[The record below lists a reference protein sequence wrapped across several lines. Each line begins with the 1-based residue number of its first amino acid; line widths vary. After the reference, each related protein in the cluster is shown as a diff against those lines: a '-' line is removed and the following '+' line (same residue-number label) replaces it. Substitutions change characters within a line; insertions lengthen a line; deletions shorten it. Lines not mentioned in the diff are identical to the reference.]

1 VNRASKIALLLS
13 MCLAGSYPNEL
24 LASDVSAGHP
34 ANSSCVGVVGKKNGA
49 SVAAAGIACPVTEPK
64 KPETIAVAV
73 AGSEHKLTT
82 DLPNDVTPST
92 DLKIP
97 GAVGVLRTTIK
108 VDGRPNNIDAT
119 EGFERKVGEKEIEE
133 SAGTFG
139 DPSRFMQMLPG
150 VVSDNDQYNDFIVR
164 GGNPDETLFLVDNIE
179 VPSINQ
185 LALSDTTG
193 GFVSMI
199 DNAAIQKMTLHTDA
213 YDSKY
218 DQRLSSVVEFSTRPE
233 GKTVAHSESELGIAG
248 MGGSRSAPWGDDGSM
263 FVSARRSILNL
274 LTNDIGLNG
283 VPIYS
288 NALIRADK
296 RVDDRNNWWGLS
308 LTGIDSIKIHPS
320 PTDSFETNPYD
331 IHYQG
336 WRNTTGLNWQH
347 VLSTRSFGIL
357 SLSNSEQSQS
367 VMEDAQLLN
376 EASIYSENTN
386 DGVTTLKYD
395 WTMQAKQWLTVT
407 SGARTSVDRLNYRV
421 DQPLGLQ
428 NPYSEDP
435 APLDA
440 MSLDRRF
447 AAFSS
452 AAYGQTSV
460 LLPRGMKLVVGGRI
474 SQWAITGSTVW
485 TPKVLFMAPVLGML
499 IHVGYAEYAQLP
511 PNLYLVSFTNQQ
523 TLKPIRSKQI
533 TAGMDV
539 VRSSRVEMSVEGY
552 HKRYLDYPVATNY
565 PQLSLANIADT
576 FGQAFL
582 LFPMTSQGL
591 GLAQGAEL
599 SVRYKPTSGF
609 TLTSAVTYSRSWYSG
624 LDGVLRRGNYD
635 LPFVANIA
643 GTLHLHKRMVLSSRY
658 SQTSGR
664 PYTPDNIELSD
675 AQDRDVY
682 DLSKINAMRSAAYH
696 RLDFRL
702 EQSQPMR
709 RGVFTWHVGLENAL
723 GSSNFYSNQWRPRAG
738 DLGVLE
744 QDQMPRF
751 PDGGVKYVF

>member
-1 VNRASKIALLLS
+1 VNSASKITLFLCV
-13 MCLAGSYPNEL
+13 CLASSYPYEL
-24 LASDVSAGHP
+24 LASDVSHGQP
-34 ANSSCVGVVGKKNGA
+34 PSSGCVVSVGKRADA
-49 SVAAAGIACPVTEPK
+49 SVAAAGVVCLAGEPA
-64 KPETIAVAV
+64 KPETIAVAL
-73 AGSEHKLTT
+73 AGSKAESVTEE
-82 DLPNDVTPST
+82 PNKVPSAG
-92 DLKIP
+92 DLKVP
-97 GAVGVLRTTIK
+97 VVSVLRTTIK
-108 VDGRPNNIDAT
+108 VDGRPNDIDTT
-119 EGFERKVGEKEIEE
+119 EGFERKIGEKEIET

-199 DNAAIQKMTLHTDA
+199 DNAAVQKMTLHTDA

-218 DQRLSSVVEFSTRPE
+218 DQRLSSIVDFSTRPE

-248 MGGSRSAPWGDDGSM
+248 VGGSRNVPWGEDGSV

-274 LTNDIGLNG
+274 LTNDIGFNG

-320 PTDSFETNPYD
+320 PTDFFETNPYD

-347 VLSTRSFGIL
+347 VLSRRSFGVL
-357 SLSNSEQSQS
+357 SLSNSQQSQT
-367 VMEDAQLLN
+367 VLEDAQLLN
-376 EASIYSENTN
+376 EAPIYSENTS

-395 WTMQAKQWLTVT
+395 WTMQTKQWLILT
-407 SGARTSVDRLNYRV
+407 SGTRASVDRLNYRV

-440 MSLDRRF
+440 MLLDRKF
-447 AAFSS
+447 GAFSS
-452 AAYGQTSV
+452 AAYGQANV
-460 LLPRGMKLVVGGRI
+460 LLPHGMKLVAGERI
-474 SQWAITGSTVW
+474 SQWAITGSAIW
-485 TPKVLFMAPVLGML
+485 TPKLLFMAPVLGRL

-523 TLKPIRSKQI
+523 TLKPSRSKQI
-533 TAGMDV
+533 TAGIDV
-539 VRSSRVEMSVEGY
+539 VRSSHFEMSVEGY

-599 SVRYKPTSGF
+599 SVRYKPASGF
-609 TLTSAVTYSRSWYSG
+609 TLTSAATYSRSWYSG

-643 GTLHLHKRMVLSSRY
+643 GTVDLHKRMVLSFRY

-675 AQDRDVY
+675 EQDRDVY
-682 DLSKINAMRSAAYH
+682 DLSRINAVRSSAYH

-702 EQSQPMR
+702 ERSQPMG

-751 PDGGVKYVF
+751 PDGGVKYTF

>member
-1 VNRASKIALLLS
+1 VNRTAKLVLFFYG
-13 MCLAGSYPNEL
+13 CLAGSYPNMI
-24 LASDVSAGHP
+24 LASDITNASCAGV
-34 ANSSCVGVVGKKNGA
+34 AGARADTNSGTI
-49 SVAAAGIACPVTEPK
+49 AAACHAGVPA
-64 KPETIAVAV
+64 KPETTAVAV
-73 AGSEHKLTT
+73 AE
-82 DLPNDVTPST
+82 NDRKPTINASDAVPPST
-92 DLKIP
+92 ELKTS
-97 GAVGVLRTTIK
+97 GVVGMLRTTIK
-108 VDGRPNNIDAT
+108 VEGRPNSTDTT
-119 EGFERKVGEKEIEE
+119 EGFERKVSEKEIEE
-133 SAGTFG
+133 SSGTFG

-164 GGNPDETLFLVDNIE
+164 GGNPDETLFVVDNIE

-199 DNAAIQKMTLHTDA
+199 DNAAVQKMTLHTDA

-218 DQRLSSVVEFSTRPE
+218 DQRLSSVVEFSTILE
-233 GKTVAHSESELGIAG
+233 GKTVPHSESEIGIAG
-248 MGGSRSAPWGDDGSM
+248 MGGSRSVPWGDGSL

-274 LTNDIGLNG
+274 LTDDIGLNG

-288 NALIRADK
+288 NALIRADR
-296 RVDDRNNWWGLS
+296 RVDDRNTWWGLS

-320 PTDSFETNPYD
+320 ATDSWETNPYD

-347 VLSTRSFGIL
+347 VLSARSFGVL
-357 SLSNSEQSQS
+357 SLSNSEQSQN
-367 VMEDAQLLN
+367 VLQDAQLLN
-376 EASIYSENTN
+376 EAPIYSEDTS
-386 DGVTTLKYD
+386 DGVSTLKYD
-395 WTMQAKQWLTVT
+395 WTLQAKQWLTVNAGT
-407 SGARTSVDRLNYRV
+407 RVSLDRLNYRV
-421 DQPLGLQ
+421 NQPLGLQ
-428 NPYSEDP
+428 NPYSEYP

-440 MSLDRRF
+440 MSLNRRF

-452 AAYGQTSV
+452 AAYGQASV
-460 LLPRGMKLVVGGRI
+460 LLPHGMKLVGGERF
-474 SQWAITGSTVW
+474 SQWAITGSTIL
-485 TPKVLFMAPVLGML
+485 TPKVLFMAPVVGKLV
-499 IHVGYAEYAQLP
+499 HVGYAEYAQLP

-523 TLKPIRSKQI
+523 TLKPIRSRQI
-533 TAGMDV
+533 TVGIDV
-539 VRSSRVEMSVEGY
+539 VRSSHVAVSVEAY
-552 HKRYLDYPVATNY
+552 RKRYMDYPVATNY

-582 LFPMTSQGL
+582 LFPMTSAGL

-609 TLTSAVTYSRSWYSG
+609 TLTSAVTYARSWYSG

-635 LPFVANIA
+635 LPFIANIA
-643 GTLHLHKRMVLSSRY
+643 GTLYLHKRMVLSSRY

-664 PYTPDNIELSD
+664 PYTPDNLELSE

-682 DLSKINAMRSAAYH
+682 NLSMINAVRSAAYH

-702 EQSQPMR
+702 EQSRQIR
-709 RGVFTWHVGLENAL
+709 RGVFMWHVGLENAL
-723 GSSNFYSNQWRPRAG
+723 GSSNFYSNQWRPREG
-738 DLGVLE
+738 GLGVLE

-751 PDGGVKYVF
+751 PDGGVKYSF

>member
-1 VNRASKIALLLS
+1 MNCTTHTVLLL
-13 MCLAGSYPNEL
+13 LGSFASSCPYQL
-24 LASDVSAGHP
+24 LASN
-34 ANSSCVGVVGKKNGA
+34 NSSNQPSNSGCPEVVGVKAGTNSITTDAGCRTREVAKSEA
-49 SVAAAGIACPVTEPK
+49 SAAAEPGSDHRVATE
-64 KPETIAVAV
+64 
-73 AGSEHKLTT
+73 
-82 DLPNDVTPST
+82 LPGKVSPST
-92 DLKIP
+92 DLKTP
-97 GAVGVLRTTIK
+97 GVIGVLRTTIK
-108 VDGRPNNIDAT
+108 VEGRPTTTDTT
-119 EGFERKVGEKEIEE
+119 EGFERKVSEKEIEE

-139 DPSRFMQMLPG
+139 DPSRFLQLLPG

-199 DNAAIQKMTLHTDA
+199 DNAAVQKLTLHTDA

-218 DQRLSSVVEFSTRPE
+218 DQRLSSIVEFSTIPE

-248 MGGSRSAPWGDDGSM
+248 VGGSRTVPWGDGSL

-308 LTGIDSIKIHPS
+308 LTGIDSINIHPS
-320 PTDSFETNPYD
+320 PTDPFETNPYD

-347 VLSTRSFGIL
+347 VLSARSFGVL
-357 SLSNSEQSQS
+357 SVSNSQQSQT
-367 VMEDAQLLN
+367 VLQDAQLLN
-376 EASIYSENTN
+376 EAPIYSEESS
-386 DGVTTLKYD
+386 DGVSTIKYD
-395 WTMQAKQWLTVT
+395 WTLQAKQWLTVT
-407 SGARTSVDRLNYRV
+407 SGARASVDRLDYRV

-440 MSLDRRF
+440 TSLNRRF
-447 AAFSS
+447 TPFSS
-452 AAYGQTSV
+452 AVYGQASV
-460 LLPRGMKLVVGGRI
+460 LLPHGMKLVGGERV
-474 SQWAITGSTVW
+474 SQWAITGSTIW
-485 TPKVLFMAPVLGML
+485 SPKVLFVAPILGRL
-499 IHVGYAEYAQLP
+499 VHVGYAEYAQLP

-523 TLKPIRSKQI
+523 TLKPIRSKQY
-533 TAGMDV
+533 TAGIDV
-539 VRSSRVEMSVEGY
+539 VQSLHIAVSVEAY
-552 HKRYLDYPVATNY
+552 RKRYMDYPVATNY

-582 LFPMTSQGL
+582 LFRMTSAGL

-609 TLTSAVTYSRSWYSG
+609 TVTSAVTYARSWYSG

-635 LPFVANIA
+635 IPFVANIA
-643 GTLHLHKRMVLSSRY
+643 GTLALRKRMVLTSRY

-664 PYTPDNIELSD
+664 PYTPDNIALSD

-682 DLSKINAMRSAAYH
+682 DLSMINAARSAAYH

-702 EQSQPMR
+702 EQSHPLR

-723 GSSNFYSNQWRPRAG
+723 GSSNFYSYQWRPRAG
-738 DLGVLE
+738 DLGVLA
-744 QDQMPRF
+744 QDQLPRF
-751 PDGGVKYVF
+751 PDGGIKFLF

>member
-1 VNRASKIALLLS
+1 VNRTSKLILS
-13 MCLAGSYPNEL
+13 LYGCLAGSYPQRL
-24 LASDVSAGHP
+24 FASDISYADCAGVAGAKADTNSVTITAACHAGGPAKPATTTVAVVEDDRKPTIDTPDAVSP
-34 ANSSCVGVVGKKNGA
+34 STELKTSGVVGM
-49 SVAAAGIACPVTEPK
+49 
-64 KPETIAVAV
+64 
-73 AGSEHKLTT
+73 
-82 DLPNDVTPST
+82 
-92 DLKIP
+92 
-97 GAVGVLRTTIK
+97 LRTTIK
-108 VDGRPNNIDAT
+108 VEGRPTTTDST
-119 EGFERKVGEKEIEE
+119 EGFERKVSEKEIEE

-199 DNAAIQKMTLHTDA
+199 DNAAVQKMTLHTDA

-218 DQRLSSVVEFSTRPE
+218 DQRLSSVVEFSTIPE
-233 GKTVAHSESELGIAG
+233 GKTEAHSESELGIAG
-248 MGGSRSAPWGDDGSM
+248 VGGSRSVPWGDGSL

-274 LTNDIGLNG
+274 LTDDIGLNG

-288 NALIRADK
+288 NALIRADR
-296 RVDDRNNWWGLS
+296 RVDDKNTWWGLS

-320 PTDSFETNPYD
+320 PTDPFETNPYD

-347 VLSTRSFGIL
+347 VLSARSFGVL
-357 SLSNSEQSQS
+357 SVSNSEQSQN
-367 VMEDAQLLN
+367 VLEDAQLLN
-376 EASIYSENTN
+376 EAPIYSEDTR
-386 DGVTTLKYD
+386 DGVSTLKYD
-395 WTMQAKQWLTVT
+395 WTLQAKQWLTVT
-407 SGARTSVDRLNYRV
+407 SGIRASLDRLNYRV

-440 MSLDRRF
+440 MALNRRF
-447 AAFSS
+447 APFSS
-452 AAYGQTSV
+452 AAYGQASV
-460 LLPRGMKLVVGGRI
+460 LLPHGMKVVGGERL
-474 SQWAITGSTVW
+474 SQWAITGSTIW
-485 TPKVLFMAPVLGML
+485 TPKVLFMTPVLSRL
-499 IHVGYAEYAQLP
+499 VHAGYAEYAQLP
-511 PNLYLVSFTNQQ
+511 PNLYLVAFANQQ
-523 TLKPIRSKQI
+523 TLKPIRSRQI
-533 TAGMDV
+533 TAGIDV
-539 VRSSRVEMSVEGY
+539 VRSSHVAVSIETYR
-552 HKRYLDYPVATNY
+552 KRYMDYPVATNY

-582 LFPMTSQGL
+582 LFPMTSGGL

-599 SVRYKPTSGF
+599 SVRYKPASGF
-609 TLTSAVTYSRSWYSG
+609 TVTSAVTYARSWYSG

-635 LPFVANIA
+635 IPFVANIA
-643 GTLHLHKRMVLSSRY
+643 GTLALRRRMVLSSRY

-664 PYTPDNIELSD
+664 PYTPDNLVLSD

-682 DLSKINAMRSAAYH
+682 DLSMINAARSAAYH

-702 EQSQPMR
+702 EQSRPIG

-751 PDGGVKYVF
+751 PDGGIKYLF

>member
-1 VNRASKIALLLS
+1 MNRTSKLILFFYG
-13 MCLAGSYPNEL
+13 CFAGSYPHRL
-24 LASDVSAGHP
+24 LASDIAHTHCAGV
-34 ANSSCVGVVGKKNGA
+34 AGA
-49 SVAAAGIACPVTEPK
+49 KADSTSITTAAACYAGGPAQPATTTVASGENDR
-64 KPETIAVAV
+64 KPTIDAPDAV
-73 AGSEHKLTT
+73 
-82 DLPNDVTPST
+82 PPST
-92 DLKIP
+92 ELKTS
-97 GAVGVLRTTIK
+97 GVVGVLRTTIK
-108 VDGRPNNIDAT
+108 VEGKPTNTDTT
-119 EGFERKVGEKEIEE
+119 EGFERKVSEKEIEE

-199 DNAAIQKMTLHTDA
+199 DNAAVQKMTLHTDA

-218 DQRLSSVVEFSTRPE
+218 DQRLSSVVEFSTIPE

-248 MGGSRSAPWGDDGSM
+248 VGGSRTVPWGDGSL

-274 LTNDIGLNG
+274 LTDDIGLNG

-288 NALIRADK
+288 NALIRADR
-296 RVDDRNNWWGLS
+296 RVDDRNTWWGLS

-320 PTDSFETNPYD
+320 PTDAWETNPYD

-336 WRNTTGLNWQH
+336 WRDTTGLNWQH
-347 VLSTRSFGIL
+347 VLSARSFGVL
-357 SLSNSEQSQS
+357 SVSNSEQSQN
-367 VMEDAQLLN
+367 VLEDAQLLN
-376 EASIYSENTN
+376 EAPIYSENTS
-386 DGVTTLKYD
+386 DGVSTLKYD
-395 WTMQAKQWLTVT
+395 WTLQATQWLTVT
-407 SGARTSVDRLNYRV
+407 SGARASLDRLNYRV

-440 MSLDRRF
+440 MALNRRF
-447 AAFSS
+447 APFSS
-452 AAYGQTSV
+452 AAYGQASV
-460 LLPRGMKLVVGGRI
+460 LLPHGMKLVGGDRL
-474 SQWAITGSTVW
+474 SQWAITGSTIW
-485 TPKVLFMAPVLGML
+485 TPKVLFMAPVLGRL
-499 IHVGYAEYAQLP
+499 VHVGYAEYAQLP
-511 PNLYLVSFTNQQ
+511 PNLYLVSFANQQ
-523 TLKPIRSKQI
+523 TLKPIRSRQI
-533 TAGMDV
+533 TAGIDV
-539 VRSSRVEMSVEGY
+539 VRSSHIGISVETY
-552 HKRYLDYPVATNY
+552 RKRYTDYPVATNY

-582 LFPMTSQGL
+582 LFPMTSAGL

-609 TLTSAVTYSRSWYSG
+609 TVTSAVTYARSWYSG

-635 LPFVANIA
+635 IPFVANIA
-643 GTLHLHKRMVLSSRY
+643 GTLALRGRMVLSSRY

-664 PYTPDNIELSD
+664 PYTPDNLVLSD

-682 DLSKINAMRSAAYH
+682 DLSMINAARSAAYH

-702 EQSQPMR
+702 EQSRQIR
-709 RGVFTWHVGLENAL
+709 RGLFTWHVGLENAL

-751 PDGGVKYVF
+751 PDGGIKYVF

>member
-1 VNRASKIALLLS
+1 MNRTLRLVLFFCG
-13 MCLAGSYPNEL
+13 CLAGSYSQRL
-24 LASDVSAGHP
+24 LASDITNTSCAGVAGAIADTRSVTVASACHATG
-34 ANSSCVGVVGKKNGA
+34 
-49 SVAAAGIACPVTEPK
+49 PV
-64 KPETIAVAV
+64 KPETTAVAV
-73 AGSEHKLTT
+73 AENNRKPTIDAPDAISPPTE
-82 DLPNDVTPST
+82 
-92 DLKIP
+92 LKTS
-97 GAVGVLRTTIK
+97 GVVGVLRTTIK
-108 VDGRPNNIDAT
+108 VEGRPNNTDTT
-119 EGFERKVGEKEIEE
+119 EGFERKVSEKEIEE

-199 DNAAIQKMTLHTDA
+199 DNAAVQKMTLHTDA

-218 DQRLSSVVEFSTRPE
+218 DQRLSSIVEFSTRPE
-233 GKTVAHSESELGIAG
+233 GKIVAHSESELGIAG
-248 MGGSRSAPWGDDGSM
+248 MGGSRSVPWGDGSL

-274 LTNDIGLNG
+274 LTDDIGLNG

-288 NALIRADK
+288 NALIRADR

-347 VLSTRSFGIL
+347 VISARSFGVL
-357 SLSNSEQSQS
+357 SLSNSEQSQN
-367 VMEDAQLLN
+367 VLQDAQLLN
-376 EASIYSENTN
+376 EAPIYSENTN
-386 DGVTTLKYD
+386 DGITTLKYD

-407 SGARTSVDRLNYRV
+407 AGSRASLDRLNYRV
-421 DQPLGLQ
+421 NQPLGLQ

-440 MSLDRRF
+440 MSLNRRF
-447 AAFSS
+447 GAFSS
-452 AAYGQTSV
+452 AAYGQAAL
-460 LLPRGMKLVVGGRI
+460 LLPHGMKLVGGERF
-474 SQWAITGSTVW
+474 SQWAITGSAIL
-485 TPKVLFMAPVLGML
+485 TPKILFMTPVLGRL
-499 IHVGYAEYAQLP
+499 VHVGYAEYAQLP

-533 TAGMDV
+533 TAGIDV
-539 VRSSRVEMSVEGY
+539 VRSSHVAISLEAYR
-552 HKRYLDYPVATNY
+552 KRYVDYPVATNY

-582 LFPMTSQGL
+582 LFPMTSEGL

-599 SVRYKPTSGF
+599 SVRYKPTSEF
-609 TLTSAVTYSRSWYSG
+609 TLTSAVTYARSWYSG

-643 GTLHLHKRMVLSSRY
+643 GTLYLRKRMVLSSRY

-664 PYTPDNIELSD
+664 PYTPDNLELSE

-682 DLSKINAMRSAAYH
+682 DLSMINAVRSASYH

-702 EQSQPMR
+702 EQSRPIRQ
-709 RGVFTWHVGLENAL
+709 GVFTWHVGLENAL

-751 PDGGVKYVF
+751 PDGGVKYSF

>member
-1 VNRASKIALLLS
+1 MNRASKLVLFFYG
-13 MCLAGSYPNEL
+13 CLVGSYPHRL
-24 LASDVSAGHP
+24 LASDIANASCAAG
-34 ANSSCVGVVGKKNGA
+34 AVTDTKSL
-49 SVAAAGIACPVTEPK
+49 SVAAGCNATGPA
-64 KPETIAVAV
+64 KPETTAVAV
-73 AGSEHKLTT
+73 AV
-82 DLPNDVTPST
+82 NDRRPIVDAPDAVPPST
-92 DLKIP
+92 ELKTS
-97 GAVGVLRTTIK
+97 GVVGMLRTTIK
-108 VDGRPNNIDAT
+108 VEGRPTNSDTT
-119 EGFERKVGEKEIEE
+119 EGFERKVSEKEIEE

-164 GGNPDETLFLVDNIE
+164 GGNPDETLFVVDNIE

-199 DNAAIQKMTLHTDA
+199 DNAAVQKMTLHTDA

-218 DQRLSSVVEFSTRPE
+218 DQRLSSVVEFSTIPE
-233 GKTVAHSESELGIAG
+233 GKTLPHSESEIGIAG
-248 MGGSRSAPWGDDGSM
+248 MGGSRSVPWGDGSL

-274 LTNDIGLNG
+274 LTDDIGLNG

-288 NALIRADK
+288 NALIRADR
-296 RVDDRNNWWGLS
+296 RVDDRNTWWGLS

-320 PTDSFETNPYD
+320 ATDSWETNPYD

-347 VLSTRSFGIL
+347 VLSARSFGVL
-357 SLSNSEQSQS
+357 SLSNSEQSQN
-367 VMEDAQLLN
+367 VLQDAQLLN
-376 EASIYSENTN
+376 EAPIYSENTS
-386 DGVTTLKYD
+386 DGVSTLKYD
-395 WTMQAKQWLTVT
+395 WALQAKQWLTVT
-407 SGARTSVDRLNYRV
+407 AGTRASLDRLNYRV
-421 DQPLGLQ
+421 NQPLGLQ

-440 MSLDRRF
+440 MSLNRRF

-452 AAYGQTSV
+452 AAYGQASV
-460 LLPRGMKLVVGGRI
+460 LLPHSMKLVGGERF
-474 SQWAITGSTVW
+474 SQWAITGSTILA
-485 TPKVLFMAPVLGML
+485 PKVLFMAPVVGRLV
-499 IHVGYAEYAQLP
+499 HVGYAEYAQLP
-511 PNLYLVSFTNQQ
+511 PNLYLVSFANQQ
-523 TLKPIRSKQI
+523 TLKPIRSRQI
-533 TAGMDV
+533 TAGIDV
-539 VRSSRVEMSVEGY
+539 VRSSHVAVSVEAY
-552 HKRYLDYPVATNY
+552 RKRYTDYPVATNY

-582 LFPMTSQGL
+582 LFPMTSAGL

-599 SVRYKPTSGF
+599 SVRYKPTSEF
-609 TLTSAVTYSRSWYSG
+609 TLTSAVTYARSWYSG

-643 GTLHLHKRMVLSSRY
+643 GTLNLRKKMVLSSRY

-664 PYTPDNIELSD
+664 PYTPDNLELSE

-682 DLSKINAMRSAAYH
+682 DLSMINAVRSAAYH

-702 EQSQPMR
+702 EQSR
-709 RGVFTWHVGLENAL
+709 LIGRGAFTWHVGLENAL
-723 GSSNFYSNQWRPRAG
+723 GSSNFYSNQWRPREGGLG
-738 DLGVLE
+738 DLE

-751 PDGGVKYVF
+751 PDGGVKYSF